1 MIAPYVQTAAGIA
14 QSIFGGLRARKS
26 QRELENLQMPVY
38 SPSKSIIDY
47 YNQAKSRYNISPYQS
62 NLYKLQEQNI
72 RRGTAQ
78 GLQALQGRGA
88 ALAGVGSLVQGQ
100 NDAYL
105 KAAAAAE
112 QEQNRRFGELGQAAQ
127 MKAGEDYKMYQY
139 NKLMPFERKSSLL
152 GAKAA
157 GGAATFNAGLSN
169 IFGGLQGID
178 QGAMMALQMLGGG
191 GAGMAAGAAKG
202 GGGQGS
208 TGTWYSPQQ
217 LQSGP
222 FQIY

>member
-1 MIAPYVQTAAGIA
+1 MIAPYVQAGAGIA
-14 QSIFGGLRARKS
+14 QSIFGGLRARKA
-26 QRELENLQMPVY
+26 QRELENLQSPIY
-38 SPSKSIIDY
+38 SPSQSILDY
-47 YNQAKSRYNISPYQS
+47 YNQAKSRYNISPYS
-62 NLYKLQEQNI
+62 SDLYKMQSQNI
-72 RRGTAQ
+72 QRSTAQ
-78 GLQALQGRGA
+78 GLNALSGRGA

-112 QEQNRRFGELGQAAQ
+112 QEQARRFGELGQAAQ
-127 MKAGEDYKMYQY
+127 MKAGEDFKMYQY
-139 NKLMPFERKSSLL
+139 NKLMPFERKSALL

-169 IFGGLQGID
+169 IFGGLQGVD

-191 GAGMAAGAAKG
+191 GGMAAGAAGKG
-202 GGGQGS
+202 GGSGS
-208 TGTWYSPQQ
+208 TGTWFSPQQ
-217 LQSGP
+217 LTSGP